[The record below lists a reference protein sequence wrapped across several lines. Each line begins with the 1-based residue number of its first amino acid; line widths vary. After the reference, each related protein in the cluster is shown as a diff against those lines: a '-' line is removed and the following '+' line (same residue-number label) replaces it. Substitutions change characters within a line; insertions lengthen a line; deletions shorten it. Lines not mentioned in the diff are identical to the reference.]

1 MGRRAGAP
9 ADAQRSS
16 GLALLSPHHS
26 SSLVEGGG
34 LGDVDAE
41 VAPRL

>member
-1 MGRRAGAP
+1 MGRRAGVP
-9 ADAQRSS
+9 ADAQRPS
-16 GLALLSPHHS
+16 GLALLSPHH